1 MWWLQFE
8 EGNAA
13 VVAATSLVQA
23 RLIAASQG
31 LGRASKFV
39 EGHLIDDEFLRFIP
53 SYFIGKELS
62 KDDASEVLEQPAASC
77 VEIRLARSLDE
88 KAQSHPASDR
98 CVIDDGFVL
107 TPSPPKVLEPFGAS
121 AV

>member
-23 RLIAASQG
+23 RLIAAGQG

-39 EGHLIDDEFLRFIP
+39 EGYEVDADFLQFI
-53 SYFIGKELS
+53 SDNLIGKELS
-62 KDDASEVLEQPAASC
+62 AKEASEVLERRQVVMKYASRAA
-77 VEIRLARSLDE
+77 
-88 KAQSHPASDR
+88 
-98 CVIDDGFVL
+98 
-107 TPSPPKVLEPFGAS
+107 
-121 AV
+121 

>member
-31 LGRASKFV
+31 LGQASRFL
-39 EGHLIDDEFLRFIP
+39 EGYPIDAEFLQFVP
-53 SYFIGKELS
+53 DDLIGKELC
-62 KDDASEVLEQPAASC
+62 KEEASEVLERRRVVMKYAS
-77 VEIRLARSLDE
+77 RTA
-88 KAQSHPASDR
+88 
-98 CVIDDGFVL
+98 
-107 TPSPPKVLEPFGAS
+107 
-121 AV
+121 

>member
-13 VVAATSLVQA
+13 VVTATSLVQA

-31 LGRASKFV
+31 LGRVSKFV

-53 SYFIGKELS
+53 IIGKELS
-62 KDDASEVLEQPAASC
+62 KDDASEVLEQRRVVLKYASRAA
-77 VEIRLARSLDE
+77 
-88 KAQSHPASDR
+88 
-98 CVIDDGFVL
+98 
-107 TPSPPKVLEPFGAS
+107 
-121 AV
+121 

>member
-23 RLIAASQG
+23 RLIAAGQG

-39 EGHLIDDEFLRFIP
+39 EGYEVDADFLQFI
-53 SYFIGKELS
+53 SDNLIGKELPRKKRAKCS
-62 KDDASEVLEQPAASC
+62 SGGKS
-77 VEIRLARSLDE
+77 
-88 KAQSHPASDR
+88 
-98 CVIDDGFVL
+98 
-107 TPSPPKVLEPFGAS
+107 
-121 AV
+121 

>member
-13 VVAATSLVQA
+13 VVTATSLVQV

-31 LGRASKFV
+31 LGRVSKFV

-53 SYFIGKELS
+53 SRFIGKELS
-62 KDDASEVLEQPAASC
+62 KDDASEVLEQRRVVLKYASRAA
-77 VEIRLARSLDE
+77 
-88 KAQSHPASDR
+88 
-98 CVIDDGFVL
+98 
-107 TPSPPKVLEPFGAS
+107 
-121 AV
+121 

>member
-31 LGRASKFV
+31 LGRASKFA
-39 EGHLIDDEFLRFIP
+39 EGYPIDAEFLQFIP
-53 SYFIGKELS
+53 NHLIGKELS
-62 KDDASEVLEQPAASC
+62 KEEASEVLERRRVVTKYAS
-77 VEIRLARSLDE
+77 R
-88 KAQSHPASDR
+88 
-98 CVIDDGFVL
+98 
-107 TPSPPKVLEPFGAS
+107 TT
-121 AV
+121 

>member
-13 VVAATSLVQA
+13 VVTATSLVQA

-39 EGHLIDDEFLRFIP
+39 EGYEIDAEFLQFIP
-53 SYFIGKELS
+53 DDNLIGKELS
-62 KDDASEVLEQPAASC
+62 AKEASEVLERRRVVMKYASRAA
-77 VEIRLARSLDE
+77 
-88 KAQSHPASDR
+88 
-98 CVIDDGFVL
+98 
-107 TPSPPKVLEPFGAS
+107 
-121 AV
+121 